1 MDELVCAQI
10 SVEFMGLAVLRNVSF
25 EIAPGSIVG
34 LIGPNGSGKTTLL
47 NTISGHVKP
56 KTGVV
61 RFGQKLTGKPRDR
74 LAQLGIFRSFQDARL
89 FESMTGEENVVASLQ
104 PSLNEGVWTTI
115 FAPSRNEK
123 IALERNILLRSI
135 LDRLGV
141 GEERSRPVVELSYGM
156 RKRILLAQAL
166 AARPVVSL
174 LDEPLAG
181 VDPKTR
187 PRMIS
192 AIQQLRTEQ
201 SIVIWVEH
209 DFEAICSVADRLLV
223 LDRGELVAD
232 GNPQEVIASPI
243 VRDLYFRPV

>member
-1 MDELVCAQI
+1 MDDLVCAGV
-10 SVEFMGLAVLRNVSF
+10 SVEFLGLAVLRNVSF

-47 NTISGHVKP
+47 NAISGHVRP
-56 KTGVV
+56 KKGAVLL
-61 RFGQKLTGKPRDR
+61 GQKLTGKPRDR
-74 LAQLGIFRSFQDARL
+74 VAQLGIFRSFQDARL
-89 FESMTGEENVVASLQ
+89 FESMTGEDNVAASLQ
-104 PSLNEGVWTTI
+104 PILDERAWASIL
-115 FAPSRNEK
+115 APSRNGR
-123 IALERNILLRSI
+123 IALERSNLLQSLFGK
-135 LDRLGV
+135 LDV
-141 GEERSRPVVELSYGM
+141 GEERNRPAAELSYGM

-181 VDPKTR
+181 IDPKTR

-192 AIQQLRTEQ
+192 AIQQLRTER

-209 DFEAICSVADRLLV
+209 DFEAISAAADRLLV

-232 GNPQEVIASPI
+232 GNPQEIIASAT
-243 VRDLYFRPV
+243 VRDLYFRPA